1 MTAHLEPIF
10 LSSPGRESLEE
21 FYKLVIRLLIRNRL
35 AKQGHADVRHRRACS
50 SQREPA
56 KMPLFLFSR
65 LTVMISSHWSAVCR
79 NGASWL
85 ARRKEEIPPIRIHH
99 QPSFLSSLA
108 VQIPIPGQIDRDT
121 HTSKY
126 TAPQRDHTCSRLG
139 AALTH

>member
-65 LTVMISSHWSAVCR
+65 LTVMI
-79 NGASWL
+79 
-85 ARRKEEIPPIRIHH
+85 RRSQPCVGMVRRGSQGERKRFLPSGFITSR
-99 QPSFLSSLA
+99 PSFRASPYKFLFLVKSIETLTQANILHPSEI
-108 VQIPIPGQIDRDT
+108 IPAPG
-121 HTSKY
+121 
-126 TAPQRDHTCSRLG
+126 
-139 AALTH
+139 